1 MYVYSAT
8 LTIFLN
14 CYIILVDTTLN
25 DGTKSGTEVSSF
37 NIYLVCVSFF
47 MSVDKLDLKL
57 CYVSRET

>member
-1 MYVYSAT
+1 MYTYLAI

-37 NIYLVCVSFF
+37 NTYLMCVSFF
-47 MSVDKLDLKL
+47 IPVDRLKRF
-57 CYVSRET
+57 YVSRGT